1 MKLVFDSFI
10 WLSFFKNES
19 TSGKIKVLLEDKAN
33 QIFSTSAN
41 IYEVYYRLSENRG
54 KDDLLVALSFIRD
67 NSKILPIDEFLAIL
81 AAELSI
87 KYHLSAIDAFTYAA
101 AKMLNGKLVTGDKDF
116 SKLDDVILI

>member
-19 TSGKIKVLLEDKAN
+19 TSGKIKALLEDDAN

-41 IYEVYYRLSENRG
+41 IYEVYYRLSEDSG
-54 KDDLLVALSFIRD
+54 KADLLVALSFIKD
-67 NSKILPIDEFLAIL
+67 NSQILPIDEYLAIL
-81 AAELSI
+81 AAELRL

-101 AKMLNGKLVTGDKDF
+101 AKQLNARLVTGDKDF
-116 SKLDDVILI
+116 SKLDDVIMI